1 MHARLD
7 DLIRLRTALRQL
19 PQFEPPPQ
27 AWERLS
33 QGLAD
38 SVAQTSADAG
48 PPASLPPRRLM
59 PASAAAVLA
68 VASLAAVLA
77 TSAWWLPARDV
88 GQGSGAAGAAGAAG
102 EAPIATLMA
111 RSQALEAT
119 LQSLPQRPAVEV
131 AANAVAIDALQS
143 RIRVLDAALE
153 DDPAAGGNVDHA
165 RELWGARVQ
174 LLNSL
179 VGVRYAEAVRAGY
192 TANASQGEI

>member
-19 PQFEPPPQ
+19 PPFDPPRG
-27 AWERLS
+27 AWDHIAQRLAAS
-33 QGLAD
+33 A
-38 SVAQTSADAG
+38 VQTPARGG
-48 PPASLPPRRLM
+48 PPASLPSRRLA

-77 TSAWWLPARDV
+77 ATAWWSPAHDA
-88 GQGSGAAGAAGAAG
+88 GQGAVAAGQAGGVPVAAL
-102 EAPIATLMA
+102 IA
-111 RSQALEAT
+111 RSQALEQA
-119 LQSLPQRPAVEV
+119 LQSLPGRPAVEV

-143 RIRVLDAALE
+143 RIRLLDAALE
-153 DDPAAGGNVDHA
+153 GDPVAGGNVDHA

-192 TANASQGEI
+192 TTSPSQGEI

>member
-27 AWERLS
+27 AWDHIASRL
-33 QGLAD
+33 A
-38 SVAQTSADAG
+38 ASAVQAPAPG
-48 PPASLPPRRLM
+48 GQPASLQSRRRV

-77 TSAWWLPARDV
+77 SAAWWPTAHEAR
-88 GQGSGAAGAAGAAG
+88 QGAGTAGLANDPPVAA
-102 EAPIATLMA
+102 LMA
-111 RSQALEAT
+111 RSQALEEA
-119 LQSLPQRPAVEV
+119 LQSLPQRPAAEL
-131 AANAVAIDALQS
+131 AANAVAIDALQA
-143 RIRVLDAALE
+143 RIRVLDAALAG
-153 DDPAAGGNVDHA
+153 DPVAGGNVEQA

-192 TANASQGEI
+192 TTSTSQGEI

>member
-19 PQFEPPPQ
+19 PQFEPPLQ
-27 AWERLS
+27 AWDHIAQRL
-33 QGLAD
+33 A
-38 SVAQTSADAG
+38 ASAVQAPARDVQ
-48 PPASLPPRRLM
+48 PASLPPRWRA

-77 TSAWWLPARDV
+77 SSAWWPPVREA
-88 GQGSGAAGAAGAAG
+88 GQGPGVAGPAS
-102 EAPIATLMA
+102 ESPIAALMA

-153 DDPAAGGNVDHA
+153 DDPAAGGNADQA

-192 TANASQGEI
+192 TANASKGEI

>member
-27 AWERLS
+27 AWDHIA
-33 QGLAD
+33 QGLAA
-38 SVAQTSADAG
+38 SEVQTPARDVQ
-48 PPASLPPRRLM
+48 PASLPPRWRA

-77 TSAWWLPARDV
+77 TTTRWLPARDA
-88 GQGSGAAGAAGAAG
+88 GQVAATTGQAGDAPVAA
-102 EAPIATLMA
+102 LMA
-111 RSQALEAT
+111 SSQALEQT

-143 RIRVLDAALE
+143 RIRLLDAALE
-153 DDPAAGGNVDHA
+153 GDPAAGGNVEHA

-192 TANASQGEI
+192 RTSNSQGEI